1 MVEICNICGLPKDLC
16 VCDQI
21 SSQQRLVYV
30 LEKRVKRAK
39 FITEITG
46 IDSQK
51 EMEDLFKDLKR
62 DFACGGT
69 VKKGT
74 IELQGKHKK
83 RVSDFLVKKG
93 YNVDKSA

>member
-51 EMEDLFKDLKR
+51 KWKISLK
-62 DFACGGT
+62 
-69 VKKGT
+69 
-74 IELQGKHKK
+74 I
-83 RVSDFLVKKG
+83 
-93 YNVDKSA
+93 